1 MSTLA
6 RVSDVD
12 VQDATETDS
21 VGGVRPRLVARPTS
35 TEQVS
40 QLLSA
45 AAEDGLVVVPRG
57 HGTKLRWGVPPRSVD
72 VLLDLSG
79 MDRVLE
85 HQAGDLI
92 VAAEAGTPLAA
103 MQDTCARADQRLAI
117 DELVPG
123 TTIGGLIATNLS
135 GPRRMAYGTM
145 RDLLIGV
152 TVVRPDGVVAKAG
165 GKVVKNVAGYDL
177 GKLMTG
183 SFGTLAVVTSA
194 FFRLHPVPETSTWVS
209 VEAESPSAATETVRQ
224 AVHSQMVPAA
234 VEIDAQP
241 GRPTLVSALL
251 EGTEVGVA
259 GRVDQLLRLWGDT
272 AAVDTQERP
281 RGFPRESESQALLK
295 LTCAISAVPEIAQAA
310 VAFALEHYPQL
321 PVVARIAAGNEPS
334 LRTVRRSGMV
344 GLGPFRMP
352 HDPPGMPDN
361 LLFQSPAVRLG
372 LDDTY
377 EEVLDLWQRVNAAGG
392 AVGFEGATSTPWRCD
407 PSPSSWGI

>member
-6 RVSDVD
+6 RVPDVD
-12 VQDATETDS
+12 VQDAAETDS

-45 AAEDGLVVVPRG
+45 ASEDGLVVVPRG
-57 HGTKLRWGVPPRSVD
+57 RGTKLRWGVPPRSVD
-72 VLLDLSG
+72 LLLDLSG

-92 VAAEAGTPLAA
+92 VAAEAGTPLTA

-183 SFGTLAVVTSA
+183 SYGTLAVVTSA

-209 VEAESPSAATETVRQ
+209 VEAESPSAASEPVRQ
-224 AVHSQMVPAA
+224 AVHSQLVPAA

-251 EGTEVGVA
+251 EGTAVGVE
-259 GRVDQLLRLWGDT
+259 GRVDQLLRLWGGA

-310 VAFALEHYPQL
+310 VDLGLHVRGSAGTGVLFAAL
-321 PVVARIAAGNEPS
+321 PDGTPPETVASVLAS
-334 LRTVRRSGMV
+334 LRERTAG
-344 GLGPFRMP
+344 
-352 HDPPGMPDN
+352 
-361 LLFQSPAVRLG
+361 
-372 LDDTY
+372 
-377 EEVLDLWQRVNAAGG
+377 AGG
-392 AVGFEGATSTPWRCD
+392 ATVLLDAPPEISTAVDAWGPVPGIELMRRVKERFDPENLLSPGRFVG
-407 PSPSSWGI
+407 GI

>member
-21 VGGVRPRLVARPTS
+21 VGGVLPRLVARPTS

-57 HGTKLRWGVPPRSVD
+57 RGTKLRWGVPPRSVD

-310 VAFALEHYPQL
+310 VDLGLHVRGSAGTGVLFAALPDGTPPETVASALE
-321 PVVARIAAGNEPS
+321 R
-334 LRTVRRSGMV
+334 LRERT
-344 GLGPFRMP
+344 
-352 HDPPGMPDN
+352 
-361 LLFQSPAVRLG
+361 
-372 LDDTY
+372 T
-377 EEVLDLWQRVNAAGG
+377 AAGG
-392 AVGFEGATSTPWRCD
+392 AAVLLDAPPEISTAVDAWGPVPGIELMRRVKERFDPENLLSPGRFVG
-407 PSPSSWGI
+407 GI